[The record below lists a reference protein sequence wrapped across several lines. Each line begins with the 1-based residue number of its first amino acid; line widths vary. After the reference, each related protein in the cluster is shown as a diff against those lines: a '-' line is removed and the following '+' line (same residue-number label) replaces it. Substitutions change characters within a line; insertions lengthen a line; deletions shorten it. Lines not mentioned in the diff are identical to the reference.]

1 MSRIIS
7 THLSPVPWAPV
18 PVGAEGVSLW
28 PRHMAPTVLP
38 LVLPTLKLSTHVPL
52 RVAARSF
59 MLLRVFESQLAA
71 KCSPSCSFLSLGRIQ
86 VYVLISAVGPGGV
99 GWETLP
105 RLLRKKL
112 LWESEWKTQG
122 SSLAFFLC
130 LSQYPARGLVCS
142 GYPRISGELCY
153 GSAVWF
159 SAWGSSPC
167 RRGTVW
173 RQSFSQCPRHSHSCS
188 VSGGEPQPLCA

>member
-1 MSRIIS
+1 
-7 THLSPVPWAPV
+7 
-18 PVGAEGVSLW
+18 
-28 PRHMAPTVLP
+28 
-38 LVLPTLKLSTHVPL
+38 
-52 RVAARSF
+52 

-71 KCSPSCSFLSLGRIQ
+71 KCSPSCSFLPLGRIR

-112 LWESEWKTQG
+112 LWESEWKTQN

-130 LSQYPARGLVCS
+130 LSQYPARRLVCS
-142 GYPRISGELCY
+142 GYPGISGELCY

-167 RRGTVW
+167 CRGTVW

-188 VSGGEPQPLCA
+188 VSGGEPQPLCAWRKFAAEFWRLHGVCKEALCTLFQLGSKHPISLVHRVQQLLVILTMF